1 MHVLSVSF
9 VLAEKIYVMHL
20 QNKLIKWYQLEWEL
34 KLCKRMAFISKACVN
49 VSSGSLTCVRDCTPH
64 ETQFFIKY
72 YIIFEASCQVI
83 IILHL
88 AISLFFPL
96 KINCFHAVN
105 RPGKQISNA
114 SFVFWVSQLK
124 ITHSGHFHSSRFFG

>member
-1 MHVLSVSF
+1 M
-9 VLAEKIYVMHL
+9 
-20 QNKLIKWYQLEWEL
+20 
-34 KLCKRMAFISKACVN
+34 
-49 VSSGSLTCVRDCTPH
+49 
-64 ETQFFIKY
+64 
-72 YIIFEASCQVI
+72 I

-124 ITHSGHFHSSRFFG
+124 ITHSGHFHSSRFFGSKMDTGDTILSVYKVHISLTENCIQDVSVL